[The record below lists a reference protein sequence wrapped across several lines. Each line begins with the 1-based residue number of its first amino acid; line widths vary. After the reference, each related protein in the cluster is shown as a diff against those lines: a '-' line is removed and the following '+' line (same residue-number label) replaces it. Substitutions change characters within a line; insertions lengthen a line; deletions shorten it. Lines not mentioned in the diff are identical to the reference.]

1 MHNAWPYR
9 VSSSALSAA
18 ASLRM
23 RLGGARV
30 CHAGHHAHGLRC
42 ESPDTKLN
50 RGWKE
55 PRSSSTTRI
64 TSRAVGS
71 QRRPPPPPHGCLC
84 RRSAIAARA
93 MHRLPEGL
101 EEELT
106 WFGGVSVVR
115 VLIRHRS
122 SLRSHGT
129 GRHLANLSGRAVAA
143 RQGGASSRLEP
154 KRHCSRFGC
163 SKVAS
168 MLRTVARTTSTARRP
183 SPFSAPDSGADL
195 PLLAA
200 RPFGSFG
207 QAPSRSTG
215 QEHLIL
221 PASDLCPTCLPTR
234 RGTVV
239 IGIGAAGC
247 LRGLKFTNLCNQ
259 C

>member
-1 MHNAWPYR
+1 M
-9 VSSSALSAA
+9 
-18 ASLRM
+18 
-23 RLGGARV
+23 
-30 CHAGHHAHGLRC
+30 
-42 ESPDTKLN
+42 KLN

-71 QRRPPPPPHGCLC
+71 QRRPPPPPHRCLC
-84 RRSAIAARA
+84 KRSAIAARA
-93 MHRLPEGL
+93 MHRLPKGL

-106 WFGGVSVVR
+106 CFGRVSVVK
-115 VLIRHRS
+115 VLIRRS
-122 SLRSHGT
+122 YLRSHGT

-168 MLRTVARTTSTARRP
+168 MLRTVARTTYTARRP

-200 RPFGSFG
+200 RSFGFFG

-221 PASDLCPTCLPTR
+221 PASDLCSPCLPTR

-239 IGIGAAGC
+239 IGIGAAEC
-247 LRGLKFTNLCNQ
+247 LRGLKFTNLCKQ